1 MVFCEKTHMDKFI
14 NHFRLIIIVII
25 AVTTIPIIL
34 DIAEFIKGVSGD
46 DLIPNIFLTLITDTK
61 ESSK

>member
-1 MVFCEKTHMDKFI
+1 MDKFI

-25 AVTTIPIIL
+25 DVTTIPIIL